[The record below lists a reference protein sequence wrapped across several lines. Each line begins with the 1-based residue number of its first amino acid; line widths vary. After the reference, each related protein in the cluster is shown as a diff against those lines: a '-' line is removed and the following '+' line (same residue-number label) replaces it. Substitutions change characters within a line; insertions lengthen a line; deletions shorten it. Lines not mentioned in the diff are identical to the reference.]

1 MSNRHPETGRFTS
14 ALVHDKSTEAIKRKL
29 RTPQERYPV
38 AAHAGVAS
46 VATDGGAKPRAHD
59 CDDCGPNAAANA
71 KFNAGTVGARETTD
85 PAKLIGAGV
94 IKGN

>member
-1 MSNRHPETGRFTS
+1 MSNRHPATGRFTS
-14 ALVHDKSTEAIKRKL
+14 GHDRSTKQILEKL
-29 RTPQERYPV
+29 ATPRDPKV
-38 AAHAGVAS
+38 TTAHAGVAS
-46 VATDGGAKPRAHD
+46 VSTDGGAKPRAHD
-59 CDDCGPNAAANA
+59 CGDCGPNAAANA